1 MIKIG
6 FLPFC
11 LEKILYESPNNIKE
25 FEKRIKKI
33 LLKNLGRFG
42 KVINPGLVLNL
53 EMGKKAGSLFL
64 KEDVDVIIMVY
75 MSYITSDVPL
85 KVIQKLKKPIIV
97 MNSPLRTGFTTKDVM
112 ENLAPEHG
120 IVGVVEISNLLK
132 RINCPHY
139 YIISGLMD
147 EDSTYEKLVPY
158 IEAVRTV
165 KL

>member
-53 EMGKKAGSLFL
+53 EIWGSP
-64 KEDVDVIIMVY
+64 D
-75 MSYITSDVPL
+75 
-85 KVIQKLKKPIIV
+85 
-97 MNSPLRTGFTTKDVM
+97 
-112 ENLAPEHG
+112 
-120 IVGVVEISNLLK
+120 
-132 RINCPHY
+132 
-139 YIISGLMD
+139 
-147 EDSTYEKLVPY
+147 
-158 IEAVRTV
+158 
-165 KL
+165 